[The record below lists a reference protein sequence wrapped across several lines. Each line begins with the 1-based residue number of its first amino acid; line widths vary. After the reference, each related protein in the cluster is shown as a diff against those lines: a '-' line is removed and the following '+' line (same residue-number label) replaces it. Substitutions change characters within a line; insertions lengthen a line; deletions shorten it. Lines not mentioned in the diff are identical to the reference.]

1 MDAFIDNLA
10 KDSANGLSRREVFG
24 RIAGG
29 FGAALLGLFAGRR
42 TTDCAKLCEE
52 CCRNN
57 FPHGGADF
65 GACVSSCH
73 QGQGLCGPIVC
84 PQ

>member
-10 KDSANGLSRREVFG
+10 KDSANGLSRRQVFV

-29 FGAALLGLFAGRR
+29 FGAAVVGLFGRAR
-42 TTDCAKLCEE
+42 SNDCGKLCQE

-73 QGQGLCGPIVC
+73 QGQGICGPIVC

>member
-10 KDSANGLSRREVFG
+10 KDSANGLSRRDVFG

-42 TTDCAKLCEE
+42 TTDCGKLCEE

-84 PQ
+84 RQ

>member
-10 KDSANGLSRREVFG
+10 KDSAAGLSRRQVFG

-29 FGAALLGLFAGRR
+29 FGAALFGLFAGRR
-42 TTDCAKLCEE
+42 TNDCGKLCEE

-57 FPHGGADF
+57 FPHGGAEF